1 MRIRLLGDVGAWT
14 DGERGEAVDVD
25 IGHERQ
31 RCVLAAL
38 LVEPGRPVPADVL
51 LDRAWGDRLPRH
63 PREALYSYVSRL
75 RQSLAP
81 GGWTVVRRPSGYVV
95 QIDPLAVDLHLFDD
109 LVRRAAGTDD
119 VAAAASL
126 LDEAL
131 RLWTGD
137 AFGCL
142 DTPWLSSVRRDLHRR
157 RRTAEQRRDDLAL
170 RLGRHASVVDGLLD
184 RADAD
189 PLDEVVT
196 ASAMLALYRCGRRG
210 EALGRYDVLRRQL
223 AGQLGIEPGEQ
234 LRRLHRQILQA
245 DPALSPPLSTIAIT
259 SNPLIGNDPQTPA
272 TNGIAI
278 TSDQQPTAHL
288 PVRRNSR
295 SAPLAAE
302 TPGTP
307 TIQVDEPGPCI
318 PAAGAVND
326 AADRPAAQGP
336 MDVDGSPSRQ
346 GPLRGSAAAG
356 ESSTTDG
363 STTTDGSSTASG
375 SATAGG
381 PGAANRSIAAGRSS
395 GVGGAHML
403 HPLVVHSAR
412 ALRDASALPGGQRA
426 SGEPN
431 TAGTPGVQE
440 APGSPSTPATV
451 GPHGGHEASST
462 PATVDPHGGREAS
475 STQGEGSVQDGRGI
489 QVLPAG
495 LGGASVPGVLG
506 SPGVFS
512 GRQAQLA
519 ELTSAL
525 RGATRGGDL
534 GKAGD
539 DGTDAANATR
549 GIVVIGGAGGIG
561 KTWLALRWAHEHRRM
576 FPDGQLNVNLRG
588 FDPAGEPLCPS
599 VATRMFLTALGVAA
613 DALPAGADEQA
624 MLYRRLVAHR
634 RMLVLLDN
642 AHDSAQ
648 VVPLLPGTPTVAVLV
663 TSRRRLTGL
672 VAAHGAHPVTLECM
686 TDPDAADLLRARLG
700 AARAEAEPEAVRAL
714 LPLCGGLPLA
724 LGIVAA
730 RAATDP
736 HCRLATLVNELRAR
750 RTRLDALDAGD
761 LAVSLRAAIAGSVR
775 HLSAAAGALFGRL
788 SLAPGPDIGAGAT
801 ASMSGCGPEALR
813 PAVRELLDANLL
825 AEETPGRFRM
835 HDLVRLYGME
845 LAAGTDGARP
855 AVERLLDHYVRQA
868 CAAALRLEPLRDPL
882 PGVGA
887 WTCPDRR
894 AALAWFAAEDQVL
907 ASAVRYA
914 AGAGFDRH
922 AWQLAWALV
931 YVLDQRGDWHAQ
943 ADVHRTALRSAR
955 RLGDDAAIAHS
966 LRGLARAY
974 TWLRCFDQ
982 ARDQLRVAL
991 AASRRLGDL
1000 AGQGFAFRGLA
1011 RVSAWQGEPGRA
1023 LADDRR
1029 ALAMFEAAGH
1039 DHGRAQTLNALGWHL
1054 AHLGEHEQALAC
1066 CAQAIE
1072 LHRRLGDRHGEG
1084 ITWDTLA
1091 YSRHRSGMPDEAVGC
1106 YRRAAALLREH
1117 GDRYQEA
1124 VVTGHLGDTYAA
1136 LGRTA
1141 EARTAWLC
1149 AAALLDALGH
1159 PDAPV
1164 ARAKTAI
1171 TGNDN
1176 PEIAEGGRHTA
1187 NTAHAV

>member
-95 QIDPLAVDLHLFDD
+95 QIDPLAVDLHLFDE

-119 VAAAASL
+119 VPAAASL

-189 PLDEVVT
+189 PLDEAIT

-259 SNPLIGNDPQTPA
+259 SNPVIGNDPQTPA
-272 TNGIAI
+272 ANGFAV
-278 TSDQQPTAHL
+278 TSNQQPTAHL

-295 SAPLAAE
+295 STPLATEA
-302 TPGTP
+302 PGTP

-336 MDVDGSPSRQ
+336 TDVDGSPSRQ
-346 GPLRGSAAAG
+346 GPLSGSAAAG
-356 ESSTTDG
+356 ESSTTRGSSTTGETRTADGSSAANRTNAGDGSSAADRSNRANGSSAADGTDRSTTADG
-363 STTTDGSSTASG
+363 STTASG
-375 SATAGG
+375 SATDAG
-381 PGAANRSIAAGRSS
+381 PGAANRSTAAGGSS
-395 GVGGAHML
+395 
-403 HPLVVHSAR
+403 
-412 ALRDASALPGGQRA
+412 
-426 SGEPN
+426 
-431 TAGTPGVQE
+431 TA
-440 APGSPSTPATV
+440 ATV
-451 GPHGGHEASST
+451 GPHGGRGVASTTAAVDLHEGRGASST
-462 PATVDPHGGREAS
+462 RDAV
-475 STQGEGSVQDGRGI
+475 SVQDGRGI

-495 LGGASVPGVLG
+495 LGVASVPGVLG

-519 ELTSAL
+519 ELTTAL

-534 GKAGD
+534 GEAGD

-576 FPDGQLNVNLRG
+576 FPDGQLYVNLRG

-672 VAAHGAHPVTLECM
+672 VAAHGAHPVTLDCM
-686 TDPDAADLLRARLG
+686 TDPDAAELLRARLG

-788 SLAPGPDIGAGAT
+788 SLAPGPDIGAGAA

-855 AVERLLDHYVRQA
+855 AVERLLDRYVRQA

-882 PGVGA
+882 PGVEA
-887 WTCPDRR
+887 RTCPDRR

-907 ASAVRYA
+907 ASAIRYA

-943 ADVHRTALRSAR
+943 ADVHRTALRSAQ

-982 ARDQLRVAL
+982 ARDQLRAAL

-1141 EARTAWLC
+1141 EARTAWLR

-1176 PEIAEGGRHTA
+1176 PEIAEGGRHTS